1 MKLTAQTTTMI
12 GEMLGLLF
20 MESSWPQHVIANIN
34 KNNDWCLNTLDL
46 FVVLWYQVVFKDYL
60 EMDEGSWKDER
71 KKKEEKKERNVVIWS
86 DCSFILS
93 LSYISHTHT
102 CVFI

>member
-34 KNNDWCLNTLDL
+34 KNNVDAW
-46 FVVLWYQVVFKDYL
+46 
-60 EMDEGSWKDER
+60 
-71 KKKEEKKERNVVIWS
+71 
-86 DCSFILS
+86 
-93 LSYISHTHT
+93 
-102 CVFI
+102 